1 MQELIDQLV
10 SKAGLTQEQ
19 AQKAA
24 QTATEFIRSKVPPM
38 FHGMVDS
45 FLSGESM
52 TGDFVDKAKD
62 MFGKAG
68 HAASDLGHKAA
79 DMAGDAFEHMK
90 GMFTPGDDDKTKT
103 AGEGPAQEQAGP
115 NK

>member
-10 SKAGLTQEQ
+10 TKAGLTQEQ

-24 QTATEFIRSKVPPM
+24 QTAAEFIRSKVPPM
-38 FHGMVDS
+38 FHGMVDN

-52 TGDFVDKAKD
+52 MGDIGDKTKD

-68 HAASDLGHKAA
+68 HAAADMGHKAA
-79 DMAGDAFEHMK
+79 DMAGSAFEHMK
-90 GMFTPGDDDKTKT
+90 NMFTNDDDKKKDEGT
-103 AGEGPAQEQAGP
+103 AKEQHGP

>member
-1 MQELIDQLV
+1 MQELVDQLV

-24 QTATEFIRSKVPPM
+24 QTAAEFIRSKVPPM
-38 FHGMVDS
+38 FHGMVDN

-52 TGDFVDKAKD
+52 MGDITDKTKD

-68 HAASDLGHKAA
+68 NAASDLGHKAA
-79 DMAGDAFEHMK
+79 DMAGSAFEHMK
-90 GMFTPGDDDKTKT
+90 DMLTPDDKKKDEGT
-103 AGEGPAQEQAGP
+103 AKEQHGP